1 MLRPRSVFLVAA
13 LVASLLACRTS
24 GTRGDPAPLLG
35 PCAVARSPVAPRL
48 RDERAPLPDV
58 RADAYIFR
66 EPRRLCE
73 LRGNRGS
80 C

>member
-1 MLRPRSVFLVAA
+1 MFRPRSVFLVVAM
-13 LVASLLACRTS
+13 VASLLACRTP

-35 PCAVARSPVAPRL
+35 PYTVARSTLAPPV

-66 EPRRLCE
+66 EPRHLCE